1 MAFEVGVTSLASNTW
16 NSGGNLTFLSGVM
29 LPWWRRKMDD
39 VLSVLKFGWQESGQ
53 FFCFSTVAGEW
64 TVFLLFN
71 GSLID
76 SKEC

>member
-1 MAFEVGVTSLASNTW
+1 
-16 NSGGNLTFLSGVM
+16 
-29 LPWWRRKMDD
+29 MDD

-64 TVFLLFN
+64 TVFLLFD

-76 SKEC
+76 SEDVEECRELEQHV